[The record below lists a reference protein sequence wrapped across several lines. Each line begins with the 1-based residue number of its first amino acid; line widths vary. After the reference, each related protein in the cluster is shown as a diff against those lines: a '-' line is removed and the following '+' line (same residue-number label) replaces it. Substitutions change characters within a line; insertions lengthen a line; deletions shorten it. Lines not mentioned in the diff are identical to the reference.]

1 MKKFLAAVGVMFAVA
16 LMSFGFAGTAQAYP
30 DVTPP
35 TDTTPSTGSGTLGS
49 GASAGTGTS
58 NGVLPA
64 TGGPETLL
72 LVGGVALLAVGGA
85 TVVGARRRT
94 AAA

>member
-49 GASAGTGTS
+49 GASAGTGS
-58 NGVLPA
+58 GVLPS